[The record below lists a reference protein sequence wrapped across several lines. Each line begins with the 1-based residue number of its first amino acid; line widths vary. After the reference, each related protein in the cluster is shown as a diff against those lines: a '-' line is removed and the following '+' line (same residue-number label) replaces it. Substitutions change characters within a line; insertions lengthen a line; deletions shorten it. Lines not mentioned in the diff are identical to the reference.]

1 MPHEELMLKLEL
13 TNKDTQAIMD
23 SKAVFEFLRTH
34 YLFSSL
40 SDDELGQLL
49 PLFQPITLEPEE
61 VLYREGFP
69 ARNFF
74 LIMEGAIHLTDPSG
88 SSRMIRIREHFGGT
102 DLLKNALRTNT
113 AKAKEHTELAAVNKR
128 GFEAILKA
136 YPELKSKLQAVNK
149 SRILQK
155 NYPFPWLGDDEYL
168 RFISRKHLNTFYGR
182 LGFPVLFL
190 IAALVLSF
198 LLGFNRWIFL
208 PITGILFGGW
218 VYWYWLDWGNDFY
231 LVSNQRVAWVE
242 KVLWLHDQRREVPLQ
257 SVLSVNKSTNQI
269 QRIFGYGDVII
280 RTYTGNMPMRNSAYP
295 QVLLEIILETQ
306 QLAKEKAKHSEI
318 SQIGETIR
326 TRLGMQ
332 DNELSPEGNLDDSL
346 PAGIPAS
353 PQLTETITPLQ
364 EFLNLFRARY
374 ELDGVINYRKHKFIL
389 LRNSWWLWMAL
400 VFETA
405 AVFARLVN
413 LISIPSFTI
422 LAVLTGA
429 TLMGLGYVFADWAN
443 DRFQITDQQIID
455 LDRSPFGRETKRSA
469 LLENIL
475 SLDYSRENIV
485 QRLFDFGTVAINVG
499 DIRLDFEDVAHPKSV
514 QNEIFERYNGAIK
527 RLEAEESQRRR
538 DDMVEFLAAYH
549 EESQSDPD
557 QTTKLSSPPE

>member
-1 MPHEELMLKLEL
+1 
-13 TNKDTQAIMD
+13 
-23 SKAVFEFLRTH
+23 
-34 YLFSSL
+34 
-40 SDDELGQLL
+40 
-49 PLFQPITLEPEE
+49 
-61 VLYREGFP
+61 
-69 ARNFF
+69 
-74 LIMEGAIHLTDPSG
+74 MEGSILLTDPSG
-88 SSRMIRIREHFGGT
+88 SSNLIRFREHFGET
-102 DLLKNALRTNT
+102 DLLKNALRTVT
-113 AKAKEHTELAAVNKR
+113 ANAKDRAELAAVNKR

-136 YPELKSKLQAVNK
+136 YPELKRKLQAVNK
-149 SRILQK
+149 SRILQN

-168 RFISRKHLNTFYGR
+168 RFVSRKHLNTFYGR
-182 LGFPVLFL
+182 LGIPMLFL
-190 IAALVLSF
+190 IAAVALSF
-198 LLGFNRWIFL
+198 VLGLNQWVFL
-208 PITGILFGGW
+208 PITGFLFGAW

-257 SVLSVNKSTNQI
+257 SVLAVNKSTNQI

-280 RTYTGNMPMRNSAYP
+280 RTYTGNMPMRNTAYP

-306 QLAKEKAKHSEI
+306 NLAKEKAKQSEMT
-318 SQIGETIR
+318 QIGETIR

-332 DNELSPEGNLDDSL
+332 GDDLNPETDPEDLF
-346 PAGIPAS
+346 PAGIPVS

-374 ELDGVINYRKHKFIL
+374 ELNGVINYRKHKFIL
-389 LRNSWWLWMAL
+389 FRNSWWLWLAL
-400 VFETA
+400 GFEIA
-405 AVFARLVN
+405 AMFARLVN
-413 LISIPSFTI
+413 LIPLPSFTVLAI
-422 LAVLTGA
+422 LIGA
-429 TLMGLGYVFADWAN
+429 TLLGIGYVFADWAN

-475 SLDYSRENIV
+475 SLDYSRENII

-499 DIRLDFEDVAHPKSV
+499 DIRLDFEHVAHPKSV

-549 EESQSDPD
+549 EESKNNPD
-557 QTTKLSSPPE
+557 QTTKLTPPPE